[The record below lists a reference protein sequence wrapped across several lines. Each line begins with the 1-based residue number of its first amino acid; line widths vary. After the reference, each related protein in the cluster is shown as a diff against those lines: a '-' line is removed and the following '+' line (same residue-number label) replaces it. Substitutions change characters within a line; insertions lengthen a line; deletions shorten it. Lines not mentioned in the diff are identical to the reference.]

1 MSSARS
7 RTRFTKAPKGGGN
20 GEFGSGS
27 KGSGPNFYRG
37 TKTRTVAMGSLLST
51 EGTSSDD
58 KVENVRLANRIDEM
72 MGFPRFEAGPKKVG
86 WLINMQSTTLEAKD
100 SSGKAGVD
108 FYFLDGEGDSFKA
121 TVLYDPYFLIAT
133 KQGKEGEV
141 EEWAK
146 RKFEGLIKR
155 TSRVTKEDLS
165 MVRFCLV
172 GTATHG

>member
-7 RTRFTKAPKGGGN
+7 RTRFTKAPKGGGGGAK
-20 GEFGSGS
+20 GEFGG
-27 KGSGPNFYRG
+27 GGPNFYRG
-37 TKTRTVAMGSLLST
+37 HKTRTVAMGSLLST

-72 MGFPRFEAGPKKVG
+72 MGFQRFEAGAKKVG

-100 SSGKAGVD
+100 STGKAGVD
-108 FYFLDGEGDSFKA
+108 FYFLDGEGGSFKA
-121 TVLYDPYFLIAT
+121 TVLYDPYFLIAC

-146 RKFEGLIKR
+146 KKFEGLIKK

-165 MVRFCLV
+165 MV
-172 GTATHG
+172 G